1 MKSIHDQAQNFMNK
15 LVVYVF
21 IRFAYGLYTVV
32 VRRIYGRFNKIRS
45 WFEQYTVV
53 SRNIRSYTIVY
64 DFTNQLLDMHCA

>member
-1 MKSIHDQAQNFMNK
+1 MKT

-45 WFEQYTVV
+45 WFEKYTVV